1 MNWLFKTCV
10 DSVKAACCAGI
21 VGTMGGDRLSTA
33 AHRFHCKALGSDKA
47 AYKVIWT
54 TCSRLICCN
63 YFPCYLKWALAFS
76 ASYLR
81 LLHAVFE
88 IAASVAFFTTSTAG
102 VGVKLL
108 LPLCRGCQGRRSG
121 ALPQPHLPLSRAE
134 EKGRG
139 MASPGPLQGGGGSQG
154 SGCCCLGHLPGDF
167 PGAVGLQ
174 CYWGVLDFAS
184 IDLQLM
190 ISTTGVLLL
199 DVWFEGM
206 CKKILKRHLSGVL
219 TLNFW
224 LRLLYYCRSS
234 NSTSI

>member
-63 YFPCYLKWALAFS
+63 YFPLYLKWALAFS
-76 ASYLR
+76 ASYLW

-121 ALPQPHLPLSRAE
+121 ALPSPTCLWAGQRRRAE
-134 EKGRG
+134 AWPPPAPCKGVVVARAQAAAALG
-139 MASPGPLQGGGGSQG
+139 T
-154 SGCCCLGHLPGDF
+154 CLGTSLG
-167 PGAVGLQ
+167 
-174 CYWGVLDFAS
+174 
-184 IDLQLM
+184 
-190 ISTTGVLLL
+190 
-199 DVWFEGM
+199 
-206 CKKILKRHLSGVL
+206 LSGFSAIGVCLILPAL
-219 TLNFW
+219 T
-224 LRLLYYCRSS
+224 CS
-234 NSTSI
+234 